1 MPNTLVTVY
10 SLKIHQNIN
19 LVRNI
24 CWIALLL
31 LFPSLAFSQTTQKV
45 RIACVGN
52 SITEGYGLADP
63 KSESYPSILQ
73 ELLGEKYDVRNF
85 GLSARTLMLKG
96 NRPYMKEQK
105 FEEAQAF
112 LPDIVTIKLGTNDS
126 KPQNWIHH
134 AKFKNDLKTLIH
146 KFQSLSSHPRIY
158 LCLPIPGNNKEWGIN
173 DSIIY
178 HKIIPY
184 IKEVA
189 AEEHLPVIDLYAA
202 MLPYYP
208 QKYQDGVHP
217 NKDGAK
223 IIAAQIYRV
232 LTGEDDSKPLA
243 QEIDRTLQY
252 NDQVFQWEIC
262 NHQTE
267 RKQICRCELH
277 LFTGTHPADSF
288 NHIID
293 SMHIETFR

>member
-1 MPNTLVTVY
+1 MSKTPVTVY
-10 SLKIHQNIN
+10 SLKIHQNKNI
-19 LVRNI
+19 VRNI
-24 CWIALLL
+24 CWITLLL
-31 LFPSLAFSQTTQKV
+31 LFPSLAFSQTTQKI

-52 SITEGYGLADP
+52 SITEGYGLTDP

-73 ELLGEKYDVRNF
+73 DLLGEKYDVRNF

-134 AKFKNDLKTLIH
+134 TEFKNDLKTLIH

-158 LCLPIPGNNKEWGIN
+158 LCLPIPGDNKEWGIN

-189 AEEHLPVIDLYAA
+189 TEEHLPVIDLYTA

-208 QKYQDGVHP
+208 QEYQDGVHP

-223 IIAAQIYRV
+223 IIAAQIYKV
-232 LTGEDDSKPLA
+232 LTNEDFKPLVLN
-243 QEIDRTLQY
+243 IDQVLQY
-252 NDQVFQWEIC
+252 NNQEFQWNEY
-262 NHQTE
+262 NDQTE
-267 RKQICRCELH
+267 RKPIYCHDLC
-277 LFTGTHPADSF
+277 LFPGTYPANSF

-293 SMHIETFR
+293 SMHIKTLR

>member
-1 MPNTLVTVY
+1 MSKTPVTVY
-10 SLKIHQNIN
+10 SLKIHQNKNI
-19 LVRNI
+19 VRNI
-24 CWIALLL
+24 CWITLLL
-31 LFPSLAFSQTTQKV
+31 LFPSLAFSQTTQKI

-73 ELLGEKYDVRNF
+73 DLLGEKYDVRNF

-134 AKFKNDLKTLIH
+134 AEFKNDLKTLIH

-158 LCLPIPGNNKEWGIN
+158 LCLPIPGDNKEWGIN

-189 AEEHLPVIDLYAA
+189 AEEHLPVIDLYTA

-208 QKYQDGVHP
+208 QEYQDGVHP

-223 IIAAQIYRV
+223 IIAAQIYKV
-232 LTGEDDSKPLA
+232 LTGED
-243 QEIDRTLQY
+243 E
-252 NDQVFQWEIC
+252 
-262 NHQTE
+262 
-267 RKQICRCELH
+267 
-277 LFTGTHPADSF
+277 
-288 NHIID
+288 
-293 SMHIETFR
+293 